1 MAGLSKSVSNLEKTL
16 RASSGRSDKE
26 LFKEEG
32 QQMQAVIRQL
42 QETDKEGKR
51 KAMGPVIS
59 LFCGEY
65 LEARKA
71 IWDGRGLKFQHEWEG
86 MTAGDGE
93 PAGSS
98 SKGKAPERPAQRPP
112 RIDLNEPPRREK
124 IPVLQGAKTPA
135 VKQPV
140 ASGSKTPAGQPIQ
153 PKAGSSKTPAS
164 SSKPPAASSS
174 KKPAASSK
182 PTTSTKPTITS
193 SLKPVAAS
201 TSQSSAPTKTP
212 ATHAVKVRAAEDL
225 FARDLIL
232 EQAPQAPA
240 GKPSGEQKKIAT
252 KPPGDSDKTPAKPS
266 QAGGKPAAGSS
277 KTPAG
282 GNQVSEGKQPLDL
295 IPYFQG
301 HNPGGETWSPTEKTY
316 KAVGVTG
323 REEHEHREA
332 SYDPAADSDSGGYED
347 KQVGEK
353 QKGKP
358 GQKGNKTKKPKSVP
372 ILGDTDSESDV
383 PTIPRPPPKLPPTQ
397 KLL

>member
-1 MAGLSKSVSNLEKTL
+1 MADLSKSVSSLEKTL

-26 LFKEEG
+26 LFEEEG

-42 QETDKEGKR
+42 RETDKEGKR

-71 IWDGRGLKFQHEWEG
+71 IRDGRGVKFQREWEG

-98 SKGKAPERPAQRPP
+98 SKGKAPERPARRPP

-124 IPVLQGAKTPA
+124 GSPSSWVIKNSGLFLKNTGSFFLKKT
-135 VKQPV
+135 
-140 ASGSKTPAGQPIQ
+140 GRFLKTHHFH
-153 PKAGSSKTPAS
+153 KTHHHF
-164 SSKPPAASSS
+164 
-174 KKPAASSK
+174 
-182 PTTSTKPTITS
+182 
-193 SLKPVAAS
+193 V
-201 TSQSSAPTKTP
+201 TKTCGRFYLS
-212 ATHAVKVRAAEDL
+212 AHAVKVRAAEDL
-225 FARDLIL
+225 FAHDLIL

-240 GKPSGEQKKIAT
+240 GKPSGEQKKVAT
-252 KPPGDSDKTPAKPS
+252 KPPGDSNKTPAKPS

-295 IPYFQG
+295 ILYFQG

-316 KAVGVTG
+316 KAVGEHGCG
-323 REEHEHREA
+323 RAHEE
-332 SYDPAADSDSGGYED
+332 
-347 KQVGEK
+347 EK
-353 QKGKP
+353 
-358 GQKGNKTKKPKSVP
+358 
-372 ILGDTDSESDV
+372 
-383 PTIPRPPPKLPPTQ
+383 IPSPL
-397 KLL
+397 